1 MPNCEDFRELIS
13 KYFDGE
19 LSADETAELNEHIAG
34 CEDCSRFMNAYSLFL
49 DSVPEDAEPP
59 AELLSGVMDGVRA
72 INAKKKKRR
81 RALIIRWTAAAAS
94 FALVIFAGLSL
105 FRGGYKSADSK
116 SAEAETSSSSGYY
129 LAPKGAAPEAPA
141 FDGYGFSDAD
151 LAEAPMDMAPVP
163 EPEPAFP
170 ADSFDGAIDDTY
182 KNETMGAD
190 PGEAYEP
197 EAEPVTEGE
206 TVGGLHVTYVDG
218 MCAEATELFADRE
231 WEIEPSGDE
240 ANEFWVLFHYLI
252 DWEKALAICEELEES
267 PAIES
272 AEPMIAEY

>member
-59 AELLSGVMDGVRA
+59 AELLSGVMSGVRA
-72 INAKKKKRR
+72 IKAKNKKRR

-105 FRGGYKSADSK
+105 FRGGYKSADTK
-116 SAEAETSSSSGYY
+116 SAEAESATSSNHY
-129 LAPKGAAPEAPA
+129 LAPTAPDDYGA
-141 FDGYGFSDAD
+141 DFSDAD

-182 KNETMGAD
+182 KNETIGAD